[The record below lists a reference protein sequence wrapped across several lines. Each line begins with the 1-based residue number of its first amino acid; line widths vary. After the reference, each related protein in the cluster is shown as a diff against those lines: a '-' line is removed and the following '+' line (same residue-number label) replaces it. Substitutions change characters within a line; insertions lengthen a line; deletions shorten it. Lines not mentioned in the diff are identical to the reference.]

1 MKKILALLSALLCI
15 AFLLCGCAPQQP
27 LEDNWGVALPD
38 NGEFVYYLREGQ
50 SVYGSRYSVYS
61 YTEDNTKVAA
71 WCLWE
76 KDAALTDKAAGYI
89 ADMDILDEYCTDFTD
104 FYCWYKEQEG
114 NELFILWQE
123 DGDSVYAVEHFS
135 DPTA

>member
-1 MKKILALLSALLCI
+1 MKKIIALIMAVLCI
-15 AFLLCGCAPQQP
+15 AFLLCGCSPQQP

-38 NGEFVYYLREGQ
+38 NGEFSYYLREGK

-61 YTEDNTKVAA
+61 YEKDKSKVAG
-71 WCLWE
+71 WCVWE
-76 KDAALTDKAAGYI
+76 KDAALTEKAAVYI
-89 ADMDILDEYCTDFTD
+89 ADLNIPPEYCTDFTD

-123 DGDSVYAVEHFS
+123 NGDIVYAIEHFS